1 MRMIKRA
8 VYQSA
13 SMDLRTSLDLISS
26 HMAIVQS
33 TEDYAEAQAA
43 FRERRPGNFTG
54 H

>member
-1 MRMIKRA
+1 

-13 SMDLRTSLDLISS
+13 LTDLCTSLDLISS

-33 TEDYAEAQAA
+33 TDDYAEAQAA